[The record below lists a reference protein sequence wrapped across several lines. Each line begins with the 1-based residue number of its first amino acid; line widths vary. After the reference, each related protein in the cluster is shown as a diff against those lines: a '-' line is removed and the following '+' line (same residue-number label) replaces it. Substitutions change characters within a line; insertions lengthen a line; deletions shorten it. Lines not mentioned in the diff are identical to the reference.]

1 MAAALTVKIVGTKEL
16 QRRLKKLNPEVN
28 RRIMVKSF
36 DDAAQD
42 LLADITLK
50 QIVGGRGKAPPLPTK
65 LTNRSGGR
73 GLVGSMGINRRPLPK
88 AIEVGTH
95 LAYGPVHEEG
105 RGAYPVRAFLAPA
118 LAKIGKTFASIVVKN
133 WKREGGV

>member
-1 MAAALTVKIVGTKEL
+1 MAAPLTVKIVGTKEL

-28 RRIMVKSF
+28 KRIMVKSF
-36 DDAAQD
+36 DHAAQD
-42 LLADITLK
+42 LLTDITLK
-50 QIVGGRGKAPPLPTK
+50 QIVGGRGKAPPLPSK

-73 GLVGSMGINRRPLPK
+73 GLVGSMGINRQPLPH

-95 LAYGPVHEEG
+95 LDYGPVHEEG
-105 RGAYPVRAFLAPA
+105 RGPYPVRAFLAPA
-118 LAKIGKTFASIVVKN
+118 LAKIGKTFAAIVVKN